1 MPANLVKSLRDEGAW
16 KKAKKAV
23 GKRYG
28 RSDRHWATVMK
39 VFAAIKAK
47 MNRAR

>member
-28 RSDRHWATVMK
+28 QSDRHWATVMK
-39 VFAAIKAK
+39 VLA
-47 MNRAR
+47 MNHLAHHAND